1 MADAGAAPLE
11 LGTEKIGTLL
21 RKFAVPGIIAQTAA
35 SLYNMV
41 DSIYIGHI
49 PDVGSYAIS
58 GLAVTF
64 PLMNISIALGTLVG
78 VGAMTLISIM
88 LGQKKYESAG
98 KVLSNTLTLNVII
111 GVVFTIMA
119 LAFLDPILY
128 FFGAS
133 ERTIPFARDY
143 MTIIILGNTF
153 THLLHGFNGIIRS
166 SGHPKTAMGLTLFTV
181 ISNAI
186 LDPIFI
192 FGLGMGIKGAALA
205 TVICQI
211 LALVYTF
218 KFLGDKKHFLHFSK
232 PLFRLNGRIARQS
245 LAIGLGPFMMN
256 VAASLVALFVNQQ
269 LRKYGG
275 DLAIGAYGI
284 VNRFVMLFAM
294 ICMGFNQGLQ
304 PIAGYNFGAR
314 QYKRVKEVFILTAKW
329 EVLVTTVCF
338 LIAMFVPQVAAG
350 MFTNDPE
357 LLGLSS
363 RGMRIMCSG
372 FALVGFGMASGNF
385 FQCLGMVK
393 KSIFLSLSRQ
403 LLFLL
408 PFIYTLPLWF
418 QETGVWISFPISD
431 ILNIIVSAIFIAGL
445 FKKFN
450 LMNDGDDPELLGGI
464 TTTRRVDHPTLQ
476 RAFSNL
482 RRFLPFNNSTRV

>member
-1 MADAGAAPLE
+1 MAETAAAPLE
-11 LGTEKIGTLL
+11 LGTERIGTLL
-21 RKFAVPGIIAQTAA
+21 RKYAVPGIIAQTAA

-49 PDVGSYAIS
+49 PNVGSYAIS

-88 LGQKKYESAG
+88 LGQKNYEAAG

-111 GVVFTIMA
+111 GVVFTVVA

-133 ERTIPFARDY
+133 DKTIPFARDY

-218 KFLGDKKHFLHFSK
+218 KFLSNKKHFLHFTR
-232 PLFRLNGRIARQS
+232 PLFQLNGRIARQS
-245 LAIGLGPFMMN
+245 LAIGVGPFMMN

-304 PIAGYNFGAR
+304 PIAGYNYGAR
-314 QYKRVKEVFILTAKW
+314 QYKRVKEIFVLTAKW

-338 LIAMFVPQVAAG
+338 LIAMFIPQMAVG
-350 MFTNDPE
+350 IFTNDPE
-357 LLGLSS
+357 LEALAA

-408 PFIYTLPLWF
+408 PFLYTLPLWF
-418 QETGVWISFPISD
+418 QETGVWVSFPISD
-431 ILNIIVSAIFIAGL
+431 RLNILVSAILIIDIFR
-445 FKKFN
+445 KFN
-450 LMNDGDDPELLGGI
+450 RLQDGEDASSLGG
-464 TTTRRVDHPTLQ
+464 TV
-476 RAFSNL
+476 
-482 RRFLPFNNSTRV
+482 

>member
-1 MADAGAAPLE
+1 MADNAAAPLE

-78 VGAMTLISIM
+78 VGAMTLISIL
-88 LGQKKYESAG
+88 LGQKNYEAAG
-98 KVLSNTLTLNVII
+98 RVLSNTLTLNVIV
-111 GVVFTIMA
+111 GVLFTVVAM
-119 LAFLDPILY
+119 LFLDPILY

-133 ERTIPFARDY
+133 DKTIPFARDY

-153 THLLHGFNGIIRS
+153 THLMHGFNGIIRS

-218 KFLGDKKHFLHFSK
+218 KFLSDKKHFLHFTK
-232 PLFRLNGRIARQS
+232 PVFRLDGKVARQA
-245 LAIGLGPFMMN
+245 LAIGVGPFLMN

-304 PIAGYNFGAR
+304 PIAGYNYGAR
-314 QYKRVKEVFILTAKW
+314 QYSRVKEIFVLTAKW
-329 EVLVTTVCF
+329 EVLMTTVCF
-338 LIAMFVPQVAAG
+338 LIAMFIPELAVG

-357 LLGLSS
+357 LKALAAKGL
-363 RGMRIMCSG
+363 RYTTAG

-408 PFIYTLPLWF
+408 PLIYTLPLKF

-431 ILNIIVSAIFIAGL
+431 ILNITVSAVFIIDI
-445 FKKFN
+445 FKKFSR
-450 LMNDGDDPELLGGI
+450 LKDGEEAKSLGGTI
-464 TTTRRVDHPTLQ
+464 
-476 RAFSNL
+476 
-482 RRFLPFNNSTRV
+482 